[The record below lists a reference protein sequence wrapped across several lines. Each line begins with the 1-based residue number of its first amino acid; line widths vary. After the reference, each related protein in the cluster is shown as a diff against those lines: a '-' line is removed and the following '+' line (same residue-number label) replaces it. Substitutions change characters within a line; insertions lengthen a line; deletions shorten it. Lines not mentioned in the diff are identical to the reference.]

1 KRPIHRP
8 ASGRVALRWSCVRCA
23 SWLATSWSF
32 HGRWARPCLF
42 PSCLPR
48 RECFGGHDQARKVLS
63 HGENVRIARDQRIRL
78 ADMREHQEH
87 LVLLVAADRQV
98 WPWRRQ
104 FHHIGV
110 GQKVRQQLLLFR
122 GRQLELGIGQD
133 AQEFTGRLPADQRL
147 QLLVLPGVAYP
158 GQASG
163 TEDQRR
169 QHDVGVED
177 DPSHHCRAQATASS
191 TSCSV
196 IPSCSSF
203 SRTAWAFWTR
213 TGVRTIR
220 PPSTVTSKYSAAST
234 PDTAALGSV
243 IWF

>member
-1 KRPIHRP
+1 
-8 ASGRVALRWSCVRCA
+8 
-23 SWLATSWSF
+23 
-32 HGRWARPCLF
+32 
-42 PSCLPR
+42 
-48 RECFGGHDQARKVLS
+48 
-63 HGENVRIARDQRIRL
+63 
-78 ADMREHQEH
+78 HQEH
-87 LVLLVAADRQV
+87 LVLLVAAGRQV
-98 WPWRRQ
+98 GPWHRQ

-110 GQKVRQQLLLFR
+110 GQEVRQQLLLFQ

-133 AQEFTGRLPADQRL
+133 AQQFTGRLPADQRL
-147 QLLVLPGVAYP
+147 QLLLLPGVAYP
-158 GQASG
+158 GQASCI
-163 TEDQRR
+163 EDQRR
-169 QHDVGVED
+169 QHDVGVEH
-177 DPSHHCRAQATASS
+177 DPAHQRRAQATASS

-243 IWF
+243 IWFFEVSLASMGSLRKFQRKSYFLTSFPTSMPSGAWISGPAVLSAPVEAA